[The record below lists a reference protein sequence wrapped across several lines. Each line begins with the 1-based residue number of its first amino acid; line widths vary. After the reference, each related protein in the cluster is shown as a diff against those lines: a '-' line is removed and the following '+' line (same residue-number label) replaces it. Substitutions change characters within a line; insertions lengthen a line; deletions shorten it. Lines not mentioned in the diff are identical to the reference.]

1 MMPLIFV
8 RQSVLIKCVC
18 QQYRQLDQAQE
29 INEALSNYWRQREKN
44 VQKPELKAY
53 VRNEL
58 LVREFGESGTAVDLC
73 IVNCQQRWLLCEHLD
88 MDGGVDITCDTSSKR
103 GRTSA
108 TIYLGKPSLG
118 RTFMEKMFL
127 IISGISNGCLDLIPI

>member
-1 MMPLIFV
+1 MPLIFV
-8 RQSVLIKCVC
+8 RQSVLIKCGC

-44 VQKPELKAY
+44 VQRLELKAY

-88 MDGGVDITCDTSSKR
+88 MDGGVDITCNTSSKR
-103 GRTSA
+103 GQTAA
-108 TIYLGKPSLG
+108 TI
-118 RTFMEKMFL
+118 
-127 IISGISNGCLDLIPI
+127 